1 MFLSFLT
8 FDIVNTQ
15 SERGINMDLKQMIG
29 LRIKDIR
36 IKKGFTQE
44 QLAEKIN
51 INSKYLSSIERGMEN
66 PTLNILIKL
75 SESLN
80 VNFNNIF
87 YQIEIEDSAK
97 RKSMINSILNEADDN
112 QLKLVYKI
120 LSAIIR

>member
-1 MFLSFLT
+1 
-8 FDIVNTQ
+8 
-15 SERGINMDLKQMIG
+15 MDLKQMIG

-75 SESLN
+75 SESLD